1 MKVFKFR
8 FETLL
13 RHRLREE
20 EQASAAVAEHV
31 AACGAIRRR
40 IEQHR
45 QAGEQAVRQIT
56 ASLHGAVDV
65 EALRDSASYA
75 AKMRV
80 LCAREAMKLRD
91 AEVELEKIRAALRVC
106 MQRRRAIEL
115 LRDRDKAA
123 WRREML
129 RKEAA
134 VFDELSNQRYAH
146 LREEAPA

>member
-1 MKVFKFR
+1 MKAFKFR

-20 EQASAAVAEHV
+20 EQASAVVAEKL
-31 AACGAIRRR
+31 AACEAIRQRMAHLQDA
-40 IEQHR
+40 ETQAMR
-45 QAGEQAVRQIT
+45 QVTESLRGSVDLDSIRHSAG
-56 ASLHGAVDV
+56 
-65 EALRDSASYA
+65 YA
-75 AKMRV
+75 AKMRLV
-80 LCAREAMKLRD
+80 FAKQATTLAQAEQTLHTAREALRH
-91 AEVELEKIRAALRVC
+91 C

-134 VFDELSNQRYAH
+134 VFDELSNQRC
-146 LREEAPA
+146 LRRHEETMT